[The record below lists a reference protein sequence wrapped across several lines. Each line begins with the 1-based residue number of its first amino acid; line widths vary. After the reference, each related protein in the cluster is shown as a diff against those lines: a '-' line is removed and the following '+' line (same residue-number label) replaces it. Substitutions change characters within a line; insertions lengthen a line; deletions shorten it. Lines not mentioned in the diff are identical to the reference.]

1 MALITQREINE
12 RKVKERKKEKQ
23 TRFLNKLPNKK
34 EKIKKEIYKER
45 KKREIY
51 TIFLNINNK
60 SYEIIN
66 IYFINKIYSDFFWK
80 GIQNIKKSSSLSA
93 SNEDAGAIQRLM
105 LYFLTIP

>member
-1 MALITQREINE
+1 LALITQREINE

-45 KKREIY
+45 KQREIY

-60 SYEIIN
+60 LYEIIN
-66 IYFINKIYSDFFWK
+66 IYFINKIYSDFFERK
-80 GIQNIKKSSSLSA
+80 FKTGFKKSSSLSA
-93 SNEDAGAIQRLM
+93 STKTLA
-105 LYFLTIP
+105 LYSA